1 VRADARDDRRR
12 PAHPEH
18 ARCPLPN
25 AWQTGAW
32 RLETT
37 AREPFGN
44 DPLNLQATGG
54 PTNQAKGDG
63 DAVTWL
69 PPNRATWCQY
79 ESETLHVAFDDL
91 VAHARAHG
99 NTEDPRR
106 RERAKGQAP
115 FAMFIAC
122 SDSRLVPSAITGAA
136 PGELFELRTAGNVI
150 PAASHPTSEVAT
162 IEFAITRLGVP
173 EIILCGHRPCG
184 AVAAMTG
191 GPDQA
196 RATTMGRWLAEAP
209 RPVAGLTAVAERAGF
224 TPEHEHLLAQFH
236 ALREIP
242 VVRDRVELGELRLH
256 CWFYDIGTGAVSR
269 WRGEDHVPSF
279 GEL

>member
-1 VRADARDDRRR
+1 
-12 PAHPEH
+12 
-18 ARCPLPN
+18 
-25 AWQTGAW
+25 
-32 RLETT
+32 
-37 AREPFGN
+37 
-44 DPLNLQATGG
+44 
-54 PTNQAKGDG
+54 
-63 DAVTWL
+63 
-69 PPNRATWCQY
+69 
-79 ESETLHVAFDDL
+79 VAFDDL

-106 RERAKGQAP
+106 RERVKGQAP

-173 EIILCGHRPCG
+173 EIILCGHRHCG

-191 GPDQA
+191 EPDQA

-242 VVRDRVELGELRLH
+242 VVRDSVELGELRLH